1 VLARRFAPAGDPS
14 GVVAGCIKRVSLVI
28 TGPDIASLI
37 EPPDKNGKPGT
48 AEGEALTTWHVRP
61 YRVPDTPGL
70 LTLYTEVFGRARTE
84 EEFRWKLLSLESPVD
99 TVWVAATAERI
110 VGQHAGIPT
119 WMKLGDSQV
128 FAMQA
133 VEAITHSAHRREGM
147 LTKLGGGLYEHWRDR
162 GVPLVIG
169 LPHAGWGS
177 RATALGYR
185 QFLALKWMS
194 RPLRPLAMLAAKL
207 KPVHDAAESISTRLG
222 PLEELEQAGRTIVQQ
237 QVAGRKFDE
246 LWGRVAPA
254 YENCVVRDAAWVQW
268 RYLDVPDRAF
278 VVLLAERGGAP
289 AGYIAYRLVN
299 TGGRL
304 IGRVADI
311 FSHPD
316 DLETVHALVES
327 AVTHMRRH
335 GADSVATLVASGS
348 SLYARLRRL
357 GFVFARG
364 EYEASCIP
372 FSQLVGLERMND
384 PAKWLMTGGDF
395 DVV

>member
-1 VLARRFAPAGDPS
+1 
-14 GVVAGCIKRVSLVI
+14 
-28 TGPDIASLI
+28 LI
-37 EPPDKNGKPGT
+37 EPPDKNGKPGS
-48 AEGEALTTWHVRP
+48 AEGEAVIAWHVRP
-61 YRVPDTPGL
+61 FRVPDTPDL

-99 TVWVAATAERI
+99 TVWVAATTERI

-128 FAMQA
+128 FAMHA
-133 VEAITHSAHRREGM
+133 VEAMTHSAHRREGM

-177 RATALGYR
+177 RAGALGYR
-185 QFLALKWMS
+185 PFLTLKWMS
-194 RPLRPLAMLAAKL
+194 RPLRPVAMLAAKL
-207 KPVHDAAESISTRLG
+207 KPAHDATERLPTHLG
-222 PLEELEQAGRTIVQQ
+222 PFEDHEQRSRTVVQQ

-246 LWGRVAPA
+246 LWSRIAPA

-268 RYLDVPDRAF
+268 RYLDVPGGAF
-278 VVLLAERGGAP
+278 TVLLAELGGAP
-289 AGYIAYRLVN
+289 AGFIAYRLVN
-299 TGGRL
+299 AGGRL

-311 FSHPD
+311 FAHPD
-316 DLETVHALVES
+316 DQETVQALVDS
-327 AVTHMRRH
+327 AVTHMRSH

-348 SLYARLRRL
+348 SLHARLRRL

-372 FSQLVGLERMND
+372 FSQLADLDRLTD
-384 PAKWLMTGGDF
+384 PGKWLLTGGDF